1 MKDCLD
7 ERCKF
12 LPLERKLSLFDPI
25 SWGHLL
31 EIIQRANGSRTTQV
45 TEASSL
51 ENVFFFLKIIH
62 LSLLLEH
69 HFYILSDSLPVSN
82 EHVSYSLLRR
92 DIQVFPFVGFRIAIT
107 RKDDLRT

>member
-51 ENVFFFLKIIH
+51 ENVFFFFENYSSESFIGTP
-62 LSLLLEH
+62 LLYPIRFPPCLE
-69 HFYILSDSLPVSN
+69 
-82 EHVSYSLLRR
+82 
-92 DIQVFPFVGFRIAIT
+92 
-107 RKDDLRT
+107 